1 MTKDEMRSVLN
12 IFYVTYPASYE
23 KWSRNQFAIAN
34 DVWLDFFKNIPYE
47 IVMRAVKKELSE
59 NRTNFAPSIGEIMY
73 RVKDLISVYDSDSAW
88 DEICYLVRMVDIED
102 VPKAIQGLDD
112 ISKQIYSTRDIQR
125 MKNTAGALE
134 KEKPH
139 FISLYSKLKDRKET
153 EAVEK
158 GDLLSISND
167 SRLATLGVSKSALQI
182 DHKE

>member
-73 RVKDLISVYDSDSAW
+73 RVKDLIWVYDSDSAW

>member
-1 MTKDEMRSVLN
+1 MTKDEAKQIINVL
-12 IFYVTYPASYE
+12 FVAYPTSYTGWKE
-23 KWSRNQFAIAN
+23 SRFGVFADLLAET
-34 DVWLDFFKNIPYE
+34 FKNVPATIVSKAIKTE
-47 IVMRAVKKELSE
+47 IAQ

-73 RVKDLISVYDSDSAW
+73 RVKELISVYDSDSAW
-88 DEICYLVRMVDIED
+88 DEIRYLVRMVDIED

-139 FISLYSKLKDRKET
+139 FMSLYSKLKDRKEA

-167 SRLATLGVSKSALQI
+167 SRLAALGVSKSALQI
-182 DHKE
+182 EHKE

>member
-47 IVMRAVKKELSE
+47 IVMMAVKSELSE

-73 RVKDLISVYDSDSAW
+73 RVKELISVYDSDSAW

-139 FISLYSKLKDRKET
+139 FMSLYSKLKDRKEA
-153 EAVEK
+153 EAVEN
-158 GDLLSISND
+158 GNLLSISSD
-167 SRLATLGVSKSALQI
+167 SRLAALGISKSALQI
-182 DHKE
+182 EHKE

>member
-1 MTKDEMRSVLN
+1 MTKDEAKQIINVL
-12 IFYVTYPASYE
+12 FVAYPTSYNGWKE
-23 KWSRNQFAIAN
+23 SRFGVFADLLAET
-34 DVWLDFFKNIPYE
+34 FKNVPAAIVSKAIKTE
-47 IVMRAVKKELSE
+47 IAQ

-73 RVKDLISVYDSDSAW
+73 RVKELISVYDSDSAW

-167 SRLATLGVSKSALQI
+167 SRLAALGVSKSALQI
-182 DHKE
+182 EHRE

>member
-1 MTKDEMRSVLN
+1 MTKDEAKQIINVL
-12 IFYVTYPASYE
+12 FVAYPTSYNGWKE
-23 KWSRNQFAIAN
+23 SRFGVFADLLAET
-34 DVWLDFFKNIPYE
+34 FKNVPAAIVSKAIKTE
-47 IVMRAVKKELSE
+47 IAQ

-73 RVKDLISVYDSDSAW
+73 RVKELISVYDSDSAW

-102 VPKAIQGLDD
+102 VPKTIQGLDD

-139 FISLYSKLKDRKET
+139 FMSMYSKLKDRKEA

-167 SRLATLGVSKSALQI
+167 SRLAALGVSKSAMQI
-182 DHKE
+182 EHKE

>member
-1 MTKDEMRSVLN
+1 MTQDEMSKIMN
-12 IFYVTYPASYE
+12 ILFVSYPATFRDWKE
-23 KWSRNQFAIAN
+23 GQFATAKN
-34 DVWLDFFKNIPYE
+34 LWFEMFKTIPYE
-47 IVMRAVKKELSE
+47 IVMRAVKNEIAQ

-73 RVKDLISVYDSDSAW
+73 RVKELISVYDSDSAW

-139 FISLYSKLKDRKET
+139 CLSLYSKLKDRKES

-158 GDLLSISND
+158 GDLLSISSD
-167 SRLATLGVSKSALQI
+167 TRLATLGVSKSALQI

>member
-47 IVMRAVKKELSE
+47 IVMRAVKSELSE

-73 RVKDLISVYDSDSAW
+73 RVKELISVYDSDSAW

-139 FISLYSKLKDRKET
+139 FISLYSKLKDRKEA
-153 EAVEK
+153 EAVEN
-158 GDLLSISND
+158 GNLLSISND
-167 SRLATLGVSKSALQI
+167 SRLAALGISKSALQI
-182 DHKE
+182 EHKE